1 MEWVEKA
8 YFERLNKIFEI
19 STAERN
25 HQVLLR
31 NRNLLAVVRESKT
44 FLLPIL
50 PSLVPQSVVPDEHHV
65 LKDLSCYEVACATDS
80 KVHQDRLDQREKI

>member
-8 YFERLNKIFEI
+8 YFDLLNKIFEI
-19 STAERN
+19 STTERN

-31 NRNLLAVVRESKT
+31 NRNLPAVVRESKT

-50 PSLVPQSVVPDEHHV
+50 PSLAPQSLVPNENHV
-65 LKDLSCYEVACATDS
+65 LKDLSCYEVTCAADS
-80 KVHQDRLDQREKI
+80 KAHQDRLDQIEKN

>member
-8 YFERLNKIFEI
+8 YFDRLNKIFEI

-31 NRNLLAVVRESKT
+31 NRNLLAIVRESKT

-50 PSLVPQSVVPDEHHV
+50 PNLVPQSVVPDEHHV

>member
-1 MEWVEKA
+1 MEKA
-8 YFERLNKIFEI
+8 YFDRLNKIFKI

-31 NRNLLAVVRESKT
+31 NRNLLVVVRESKA

-50 PSLVPQSVVPDEHHV
+50 PSLAPQSLVPNEHHV
-65 LKDLSCYEVACATDS
+65 LKDLSCYEIVCATYS